1 MFYIEN
7 LQEISQEEIQELH
20 RKIADNVKTIRKLKN
35 ISQLNLAYSIG
46 HKTVSTIAKIEAGH
60 ENKHYNIEQLYKI
73 ANVLQVDIRDFFIF
87 QK

>member
-7 LQEISQEEIQELH
+7 LQEISQDEIQELH
-20 RKIADNVKTIRKLKN
+20 RKIADNVKAIRKQKN
-35 ISQLNLAYSIG
+35 ISQLNLAHSIG

-73 ANVLQVDIRDFFIF
+73 ANVLQVDIRDFFIL
-87 QK
+87 QT